1 MLAAIE
7 SLEQRPCGLVLTIDV
22 IDVVSP
28 PLTPAQA
35 RQALLELNRAELIE
49 LRPESGVG
57 EMAAPRELE
66 LVPYATFRGERI
78 PLTFLRR
85 RR

>member
-1 MLAAIE
+1 MAIE
-7 SLEQRPCGLVLTIDV
+7 SLERRPRGLVATIDV
-22 IDVVSP
+22 IDAVSP
-28 PLTPAQA
+28 PLTAAQA
-35 RQALLELNRAELIE
+35 RQALLDLNRAELIE

-66 LVPYATFRGERI
+66 LVPHVTFRGEKI